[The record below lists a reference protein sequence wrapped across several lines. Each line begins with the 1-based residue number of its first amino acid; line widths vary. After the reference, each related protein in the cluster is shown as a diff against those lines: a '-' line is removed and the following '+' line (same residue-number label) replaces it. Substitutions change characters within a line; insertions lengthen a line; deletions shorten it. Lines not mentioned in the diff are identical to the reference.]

1 MFVNTLFMNVLSM
14 SLAATFSF
22 VLILFARKFLDKKVD
37 VFKKSL
43 LWIIF
48 IIFLLFPIN
57 FSSRLSIK
65 NLISE
70 DSTTFKM
77 ITDNIASYKQFK
89 EDVLLSDEEGLKT
102 EDKSVFSIFYLIS
115 FFWIIGTIILISKDT
130 YCYIKISDFDSFS
143 VPEFLLKIF
152 EEQKRK
158 LNINKDVKLM
168 IQDSVRT
175 PSLYGI
181 TNVFVLMPKSV
192 LSLEKEELE
201 MIIFHELLH
210 YKKKH
215 NLTFVFLKFLEDIHW
230 FNPIIKIANSL
241 IREDLE
247 YLIDLDVINQNYNR
261 ITYSKTILKL
271 IDCIEVSKM
280 KMNFIPGICDDRKA
294 LERRILNMKNDKGNM
309 KHAIIVVAAMIALI
323 SILTVSFA
331 SEKVKAPKVVLETN
345 VAVEDENIISVVK
358 PLDEIKIT
366 ANFGDRMHPI
376 TGEVLTHRGIDLA
389 AKEGT
394 EIYTIMDGT
403 VVFTNYETERGNT
416 IRIKHENGYAST
428 YAHGLEF
435 LVEPGDVVKA
445 GEPIMK
451 VGTTG
456 LATGPH
462 LHLELENSEGELVD
476 INKMFE

>member
-1 MFVNTLFMNVLSM
+1 MFVNTLFMNILSM

-70 DSTTFKM
+70 DSTTLKM
-77 ITDNIASYKQFK
+77 ITDNIASYERFK
-89 EDVLLSDEEGLKT
+89 EDVLLSNEENLKT
-102 EDKSVFSIFYLIS
+102 EDKSVFSTFYLIS
-115 FFWIIGTIILISKDT
+115 LLWIMGTIILISKDT
-130 YCYIKISDFDSFS
+130 YCYIKISNFDSFT
-143 VPEFLLKIF
+143 VPEFLLEIF

-168 IQDSVRT
+168 IQDSVKT

-181 TNVFVLMPKSV
+181 TNVFVLIPKSV

-215 NLTFVFLKFLEDIHW
+215 NLIFVFLKILEDIHW

-247 YLIDLDVINQNYNR
+247 YLIDLDVVNQNYNR

-280 KMNFIPGICDDRKA
+280 KTSFIPGICDDKKA
-294 LERRILNMKNDKGNM
+294 LERRILNMKNNKGKM
-309 KHAIIVVAAMIALI
+309 KHAIIIVATMIALI

-331 SEKVKAPKVVLETN
+331 SEKIKAPKVILESNITTEVEN
-345 VAVEDENIISVVK
+345 VISVVK

-366 ANFGDRMHPI
+366 RSFGDRMHPI

-394 EIYTIMDGT
+394 EIYAIMDGT

-451 VGTTG
+451 VGATG

-476 INKMFE
+476 INEMFK

>member
-48 IIFLLFPIN
+48 IIVLLFPIN

-70 DSTTFKM
+70 DSTTFKI
-77 ITDNIASYKQFK
+77 ITDNIVSYEQSK
-89 EDVLLSDEEGLKT
+89 EDVLYNEEESFKS
-102 EDKSVFSIFYLIS
+102 EDNNAFSKFYLIS
-115 FFWIIGTIILISKDT
+115 LLWIIGAIILICKDT

-143 VPEFLLKIF
+143 VPEILLKIF
-152 EEQKRK
+152 EKQKQK
-158 LNINKDVKLM
+158 LNINKDIKLM
-168 IQDSVRT
+168 IQDSIST

-181 TNVFVLMPKSV
+181 TNVFVLIPKSV

-215 NLTFVFLKFLEDIHW
+215 NLIFVFLKILEDIHW

-247 YLIDLDVINQNYNR
+247 YLIDLDVLNQNYNR
-261 ITYSKTILKL
+261 IAYSKTILKL
-271 IDCIEVSKM
+271 IDCVEVSKM
-280 KMNFIPGICDDRKA
+280 KTNFIPGICDDKKA
-294 LERRILNMKNDKGNM
+294 LERRILNMKNNKGNT
-309 KHAIIVVAAMIALI
+309 KHAIIIVATMIALI

-331 SEKVKAPKVVLETN
+331 SEKIKNPKVILETE
-345 VAVEDENIISVVK
+345 VTVEGENIISVVK

-366 ANFGDRMHPI
+366 NLFGDRKHPI
-376 TGEVLTHRGIDLA
+376 TGEIMSHRGIDLA
-389 AKEGT
+389 AEEGT
-394 EIYTIMDGT
+394 EIYAIMDGT
-403 VVFTNYETERGNT
+403 VVFTNYETEKGNT

-428 YAHGLEF
+428 YAHGLAF

-445 GEPIMK
+445 GQPIMK
-451 VGTTG
+451 VGATG

-462 LHLELENSEGELVD
+462 LHLELENANGELVD